1 MLCDVARALVKVAA
15 IYVKTRDGEVRV
27 GWDEE
32 VFTQTDGAK
41 LEASASV
48 WQLLCIKFFS
58 FFF

>member
-1 MLCDVARALVKVAA
+1 LLCDVARALVKDTG
-15 IYVKTRDGEVRV
+15 IYIKTGDVEVRV

-48 WQLLCIKFFS
+48 WRGRKFINLF
-58 FFF
+58 